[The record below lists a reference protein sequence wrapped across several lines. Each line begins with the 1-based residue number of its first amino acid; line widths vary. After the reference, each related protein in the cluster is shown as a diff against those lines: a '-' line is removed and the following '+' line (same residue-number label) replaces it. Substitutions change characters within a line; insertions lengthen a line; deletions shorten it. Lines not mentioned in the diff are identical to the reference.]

1 MREQIEAITK
11 QVDKIKEIAFTNREH
26 LEYENKDLSEW
37 EIEKI
42 RESQKITEDITAY
55 NIVNEYAKVKK
66 ATTLIRFWY
75 TGIMILILVFLGVIT
90 SDYIKVKIKNE
101 DVKNIEKQKIAFEK
115 KANDLTQNLTLAME
129 KNNSLSTLVKQKDEQ
144 IELLK
149 KSIAEASSTKPAPSI
164 ETETETENEEIQ
176 TPLTPTTQVVTT
188 TGSWKTTIKTQS
200 GTTTETPEIKRCLST
215 TTITIN
221 VRDSAGID
229 GKVLSFLN
237 EGSEVEVMSKQTK
250 NDRIW
255 YEIKT
260 NKITGWISSVWIE
273 EFDSSCLK

>member
-11 QVDKIKEIAFTNREH
+11 QVDKIKEIAFTNRDH
-26 LEYENKDLSEW
+26 LEYENKDLTQW

-55 NIVNEYAKVKK
+55 NIVNEYEKVKK
-66 ATTLIRFWY
+66 STSLIRFWY
-75 TGIMILILVFLGVIT
+75 TGIMIIILVFLGVIT

-115 KANDLTQNLTLAME
+115 KASDLTQNLTLAME

-149 KSIAEASSTKPAPSI
+149 KSISEAASSKPAPSI
-164 ETETETENEEIQ
+164 D
-176 TPLTPTTQVVTT
+176 
-188 TGSWKTTIKTQS
+188 
-200 GTTTETPEIKRCLST
+200 TTETQNEETQTPVSQPSEVIVATSSGKTVSSTQTGTVKESQEIKRCIST

-237 EGSEVEVMSKQTK
+237 EGSEVEVMSKQVK
-250 NDRIW
+250 NERVW

-260 NKITGWISSVWIE
+260 SKITGWISSVWIE